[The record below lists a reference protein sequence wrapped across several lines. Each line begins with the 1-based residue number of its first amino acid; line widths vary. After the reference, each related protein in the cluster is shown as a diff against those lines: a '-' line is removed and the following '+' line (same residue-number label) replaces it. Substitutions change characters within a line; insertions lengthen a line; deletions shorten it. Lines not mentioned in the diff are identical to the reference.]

1 MFFNDKPYKSLG
13 NHKLYLMQIL
23 FGIRYMINWH
33 IRAYLVSGV
42 YISWLIQDL
51 ISIAEHNHSF
61 KPFKMKTR
69 KLLEKYHTRQGE
81 KLRME
86 GAHLMLIL

>member
-1 MFFNDKPYKSLG
+1 
-13 NHKLYLMQIL
+13 
-23 FGIRYMINWH
+23 
-33 IRAYLVSGV
+33 
-42 YISWLIQDL
+42 L

-61 KPFKMKTR
+61 KPFKMISR